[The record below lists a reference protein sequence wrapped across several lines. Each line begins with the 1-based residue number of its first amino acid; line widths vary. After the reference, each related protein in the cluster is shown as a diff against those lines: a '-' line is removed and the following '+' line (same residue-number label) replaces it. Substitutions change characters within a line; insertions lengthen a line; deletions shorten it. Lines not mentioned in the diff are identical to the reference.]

1 MNQLFSE
8 ISGWSGYVQ
17 RGPVLLQLLLVP
29 ALLAVSWWLRE
40 HLPVRSRLRRRLP
53 LFTLGTLLG
62 ISGLLL
68 LIGLPA
74 GLVLLST
81 KLVAGWHALGLLRL
95 ALQRLLPAATLQR
108 LDTRLIR
115 PLYLL
120 AGALIVVQQVS
131 NLQDLAL
138 IPLGDWFGSPVSL
151 GQLIQALVI
160 TYLLVVG
167 TGPPAEVL
175 ALVLQRSLAISE
187 GGRRAMAL
195 LIRYSVVAVGLVWVL
210 IQMGFDRT
218 AIVAVAGGLSIG
230 FGFGVKE
237 VFSNFVSGLWL
248 LFEGSVRP
256 GEVLIIEGDAC
267 EVRSLGLRAATLWR
281 DRDNAELVIPNQ
293 VFFTTT
299 ATTYTRTDRLRRSQV
314 TVGAAYRHDPRQVVA
329 LLERTALQLPGVL
342 SSPPPRGLALSFEA
356 SEVLYAVRFWSDDPM
371 NDPLICSRMRGA
383 IWEAFET
390 HGIEMPYPH
399 QIQYQVEGL
408 PARQTQVETPPPPP
422 A

>member
-8 ISGWSGYVQ
+8 ISGWSGSLQ

-29 ALLAVSWWLRE
+29 AVLAVSWWLRE
-40 HLPVRSRLRRRLP
+40 HLPWRSRLRRRLP
-53 LFTLGTLLG
+53 LFTLGTLLA
-62 ISGLLL
+62 ISGLLMFM
-68 LIGLPA
+68 GLPV

-95 ALQRLLPAATLQR
+95 ALQRLLPPTTLQR

-120 AGALIVVQQVS
+120 AVVLILLQQVS
-131 NLQDLAL
+131 DLRDVAL
-138 IPLGDWFGSPVSL
+138 IPLGDGFGSPVSL
-151 GQLIQALVI
+151 GQLMQALVI

-175 ALVLQRSLAISE
+175 ALGIL
-187 GGRRAMAL
+187 
-195 LIRYSVVAVGLVWVL
+195 WVL

-218 AIVAVAGGLSIG
+218 AIIAVAGGLSIG

-237 VFSNFVSGLWL
+237 VFSNVVSGLWL

-256 GEVLIIEGDAC
+256 GEVLIIDGDAC
-267 EVRSLGLRAATLWR
+267 EVRALGLRATTLWR

-299 ATTYTRTDRLRRSQV
+299 ATTYTRSDRLRRSQV
-314 TVGAAYRHDPRQVVA
+314 TVGAAYHHDPREVVA
-329 LLERTALQLPGVL
+329 LLERTALQVPGVL
-342 SSPPPRGLALSFEA
+342 TSPAPRGLALGFEA
-356 SEVLYAVRFWSDDPM
+356 SEILYALRFWNDDPM
-371 NDPLICSRMRGA
+371 SDPVICSQMRA
-383 IWEAFET
+383 ALWQAFKS

-408 PARQTQVETPPPPP
+408 PRWSSQAEDPPSGV